1 MISSDIS
8 NSSFSLPSN
17 FLFVFHCTSYSFT
30 HTSFSLL
37 HFLISFYYPVSHSR
51 RYHPFSFLLFPSN
64 LLLASSSSS
73 LENLFQ
79 FFTLSFFPIYSGL
92 FALPVLHFPSLIFSK
107 FLFLDSIASLFI
119 RFSPLPYPS
128 HLPFIRYSLYS
139 ILDPLLFNFLLFIQ
153 SLCIICLLV
162 SAFYLI
168 FLVSFP
174 SLLPFL

>member
-37 HFLISFYYPVSHSR
+37 HFLVSFYYPVSHSR

-92 FALPVLHFPSLIFSK
+92 FALPVLHFPSLIFPNS
-107 FLFLDSIASLFI
+107 FSLTPLLPYSFDFPLFLTPAI
-119 RFSPLPYPS
+119 SPLFAILFTPS
-128 HLPFIRYSLYS
+128 
-139 ILDPLLFNFLLFIQ
+139 
-153 SLCIICLLV
+153 
-162 SAFYLI
+162 
-168 FLVSFP
+168 
-174 SLLPFL
+174 